1 MTNGLDYSAGTIPGS
16 VIRGAGYNFVVRYV
30 GTPGRTKN
38 ITKAEFDDLVAH
50 GVVVWLVYENSTTD
64 ALGGFG
70 AGQAA
75 ARAARAD
82 ADSIGYPAGGTI
94 FFACDMHLMASQI
107 PAALAYLDGAADVI
121 GRAAVGCYGFTELIS
136 AAKSGRHATY
146 FWQCGVNPGNASGV
160 HIWQDNTTSTH
171 VGGVACDINR
181 LLNPMPPLGG
191 APAVPGGIE
200 EMAFND
206 SYTDWANNPQTVLS
220 WMNHL
225 DQRLA
230 ELHSLF
236 LDPGVLQSRIP
247 GDKNTTNLR
256 DMIMDAGDWTNQIL
270 GHTAATHDE
279 ITKPYQ
285 SEVPGSTY
293 SAPMGQ
299 MATNADAYG
308 YGLTQ
313 KVADLETKLD
323 AIIAALNAA
332 QIAPKS
338 A

>member
-16 VIRGAGYNFVVRYV
+16 VIREAGYDFVVRYV

-50 GVVVWLVYENSTTD
+50 GVTVWLVYENGTQD

-82 ADSIGYPAGGTI
+82 ADHIGYPAGGTI
-94 FFACDMHLMASQI
+94 FFACDMHLTASQI
-107 PAALAYLDGAADVI
+107 PTALGYYDGAADI
-121 GRAAVGCYGFTELIS
+121 LGRNAVGCYGFTELIS
-136 AAKSGRHATY
+136 AAKNGRHATY

-160 HIWQDNTTSTH
+160 HIWQDNTTSTR

-191 APAVPGGIE
+191 GVPDMLLTDSWVDPSGNRQDVQTTLDRMNFLWEQFFGGAI
-200 EMAFND
+200 
-206 SYTDWANNPQTVLS
+206 P
-220 WMNHL
+220 
-225 DQRLA
+225 
-230 ELHSLF
+230 
-236 LDPGVLQSRIP
+236 SRIP
-247 GDKNTTNLR
+247 GDTNHTDLSN
-256 DMIMDAGDWTNQIL
+256 MIMDAGSWTNQTL
-270 GHTAATHDE
+270 GLAGQINGAVTAE
-279 ITKPYQ
+279 YP
-285 SEVPGSTY
+285 SGVPGSTY
-293 SAPMGQ
+293 KATAGQ

-308 YGLTQ
+308 YELSQ
-313 KVADLETKLD
+313 KVNSLEAKMD
-323 AIIAALNAA
+323 AIITALNNAN
-332 QIAPKS
+332 IAPKS